1 MKRKH
6 IPLHRRFPQDF
17 AYHKPCLYCGEM
29 LHTMFPNQEM
39 HGDCRREY
47 NAVKQR
53 QRIQL
58 RGAT

>member
-39 HGDCRREY
+39 HGDCR
-47 NAVKQR
+47 
-53 QRIQL
+53 
-58 RGAT
+58 